1 MRINEHQEY
10 ERQWWGDC
18 TNTFSEEARQIT
30 YAHRMGL
37 VNTPD
42 SYTGRWPQY
51 DMVGKSILDLGGG
64 PSSML
69 LKTVNADSM
78 AVVDPCPYPEWTR
91 RRYALAGIVV
101 FEEPAESFST
111 QEHFDE
117 VWIYNVLQH
126 VDDPSKVIDCAKK
139 HGSLLRIFDWVNT
152 PPSLGHPH
160 TLTKSLLDDWIGG
173 DGEVGFIN
181 ENSALGEAYYGA
193 FSL

>member
-1 MRINEHQEY
+1 MNINEHQEY
-10 ERQWWGDC
+10 EREWWGNC
-18 TNTFSEEARQIT
+18 VNTFSEEARQIT

-51 DMVGKSILDLGGG
+51 NLSGKSVLDIGGG

-69 LKTVNADSM
+69 LKCVNAGRM
-78 AVVDPCPYPEWTR
+78 AVVDPCQYPEWTK
-91 RRYALAGIVV
+91 RRYALAGVAV
-101 FEEPAESFST
+101 FTEPAESFLTS
-111 QEHFDE
+111 ESYDE

-126 VDDPSKVIDCAKK
+126 VEDPYKVIMCAKQ

-160 TLTKSLLDDWIGG
+160 TLTKTLLDQYICC
-173 DGEVGFIN
+173 DGSVDYID
-181 ENSALGEAYYGA
+181 ENSAQGWAYFGA
-193 FSL
+193 FEL